1 MKTSRAELSLTTE
14 ANAVR
19 RRPLKTCPKKPR
31 REKCGQEIWVGT
43 RLKLK
48 ALLTGLY
55 NVIENRLLLKKTK
68 NKNKKQKI
76 KKKPK
81 RGWFRSLDDVHVIYA
96 ALYTPDMAT
105 HGAPGLEPRPCCIS

>member
-1 MKTSRAELSLTTE
+1 MRAGNLGR
-14 ANAVR
+14 N
-19 RRPLKTCPKKPR
+19 P
-31 REKCGQEIWVGT
+31 

-48 ALLTGLY
+48 SLSTGLD

-68 NKNKKQKI
+68 QKQKI

-81 RGWFRSLDDVHVIYA
+81 RGWFRSVDDVHVIYA

-105 HGAPGLEPRPCCIS
+105 HGAPDLVPRP